1 MDATLVTAWTS
12 LCQEPAPGFTAPTLL
27 TFVHL
32 VTGWTMC
39 FDVGGVLISRL
50 RGDSALYALPPTRR
64 PKGKRGSPP
73 RRGRRLP
80 TPKAMAKSPR
90 GWRTAYVTL
99 HGKRVRRRIKSRVCL
114 WWHVAKDHPIK
125 VVIVKNPSGKGR
137 DDYLFSTD
145 VSMSDRRVIEHYAAR
160 WPVEEAIH
168 DAKQHDGLERTAG
181 WCERT
186 ALRQAPMALFKQTL
200 VKAWYIRHA
209 GKLEKQPA
217 AAATPRPWQPPKNHP
232 SYRDMLSALRR
243 TLWQT
248 RVKALNSEATGRVDD
263 AVKSLMFT
271 LCEAA

>member
-1 MDATLVTAWTS
+1 
-12 LCQEPAPGFTAPTLL
+12 
-27 TFVHL
+27 
-32 VTGWTMC
+32 MC

-145 VSMSDRRVIEHYAAR
+145 VSMSDRRVIEHYAS
-160 WPVEEAIH
+160 
-168 DAKQHDGLERTAG
+168 
-181 WCERT
+181 
-186 ALRQAPMALFKQTL
+186 LRKHH
-200 VKAWYIRHA
+200 RHR
-209 GKLEKQPA
+209 K
-217 AAATPRPWQPPKNHP
+217 TD
-232 SYRDMLSALRR
+232 SLRR
-243 TLWQT
+243 KMPPPLLDQLLV
-248 RVKALNSEATGRVDD
+248 RLPHRPDPPIQVIQPHRAHAVVPLPQRRIPVD
-263 AVKSLMFT
+263 LI
-271 LCEAA
+271 